1 MILERFI
8 QATQKARKC
17 QRHFLALWLR
27 HIFPLRHSPEQPQVA
42 ACTMAGGTAW
52 LVLKKVQK
60 NF

>member
-1 MILERFI
+1 MILGHSI

-17 QRHFLALWLR
+17 LWHFLALWLR

>member
-1 MILERFI
+1 MILEQFYTSH
-8 QATQKARKC
+8 AEARKC

-27 HIFPLRHSPEQPQVA
+27 HIFLLRHSPEQPQVA